1 MSERAER
8 LKKSWKSRTS
18 DSLQKARSAINQL
31 IASEEEVTF
40 AAVHKASGVSKNFLY
55 NNAEIRNEIENA
67 RKDTHEIAEI
77 KRQKKLKTKQS
88 RDVVL
93 EANWTPCVGVY
104 MIQQRSSSTRTRTT
118 NAVFSGLSAP
128 EHEFLYGGYDKWLMF
143 LRTMVLIIMYSFRV
157 MK

>member
-55 NNAEIRNEIENA
+55 NEIENA

-93 EANWTPCVGVY
+93 EAKDRRIKKLEEENRRLKLELDTLRGRLY
-104 MIQQRSSSTRTRTT
+104 DTT
-118 NAVFSGLSAP
+118 
-128 EHEFLYGGYDKWLMF
+128 
-143 LRTMVLIIMYSFRV
+143 T
-157 MK
+157 